1 MMGTSTSMAF
11 PQAFYVMVKTP
22 VMEHGL
28 EIAHYFS
35 FLNTKW
41 CLTVAALSLKSTYLL
56 TSLMDLNTLV
66 LLQVESE
73 CLISVGENIYL
84 TATRN

>member
-1 MMGTSTSMAF
+1 MVGISTSVAF

-28 EIAHYFS
+28 EIPHYFS
-35 FLNTKW
+35 FPNTKW
-41 CLTVAALSLKSTYLL
+41 CLTVAALSLKSTYFL
-56 TSLMDLNTLV
+56 TSLDLNTLV
-66 LLQVESE
+66 LLQVENE